1 MKFRKLCLI
10 SVMFFVFGFFGFVHA
25 GPPNY
30 FKTFKEIEDFLTGAK
45 FDSKYAEELDNFA
58 KQQGLNFEECCNLY
72 VEDFQKTRK
81 GCCRNIATWVKSKLD
96 KANIPNILV
105 GFRNPGSE
113 SVDHVAN
120 GYIGADGSF
129 NIFDGG
135 TFTEHRKDKKKP
147 LYRASL
153 KKYVETYKL
162 KNICVFDKEFNK
174 QIIPNSH
181 DCIGMDMIAYCLR
194 EKAQKQIDFLSKG
207 KAAVPENFALL
218 SNWAFLPNIGSEE
231 QRTELNQLTS
241 NLHSNYNS
249 NPSDTQNDLV
259 QLIFSK
265 VRSFS
270 VV

>member
-10 SVMFFVFGFFGFVHA
+10 SVMFFVCGFFGFVHA
-25 GPPNY
+25 GPNY
-30 FKTFKEIEDFLTGAK
+30 FKTFKEIEDFLSRSE
-45 FDSKYAEELDNFA
+45 FDLNHAGELSEFA
-58 KQQGLNFEECCNLY
+58 KQKGLNFEECCNLY
-72 VEDFQKTRK
+72 VEDFQKTRR
-81 GCCRNIATWVKSKLD
+81 GSCRNIATWVKSKLD

-105 GFRNPGSE
+105 GCSSGSG

-129 NIFDGG
+129 NMFDGA

-147 LYRASL
+147 LYRASF
-153 KKYVETYKL
+153 KKYVETYGL
-162 KNICVFDKEFNK
+162 SDLCVFDKEFSK
-174 QIIPNSH
+174 QIIPNKS
-181 DCIGMDMIAYCLR
+181 DCIGTDMIAYCLR
-194 EKAQKQIDFLSKG
+194 EKSQKQIDFLSKG
-207 KAAVPENFALL
+207 VPENFANL
-218 SNWAFLPNIGSEE
+218 SKWAILPGIGSEE